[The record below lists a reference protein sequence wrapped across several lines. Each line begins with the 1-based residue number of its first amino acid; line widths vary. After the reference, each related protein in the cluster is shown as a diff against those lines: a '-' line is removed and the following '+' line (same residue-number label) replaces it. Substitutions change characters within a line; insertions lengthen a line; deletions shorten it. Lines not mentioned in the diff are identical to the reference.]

1 MVFWVTISSFYFF
14 YFSSPNFHIFLH
26 SLHIP
31 VLSPS
36 WLHKTLPI
44 KFSALIHQLS
54 SLFTNTVGHMHGTHN
69 LLLYIQCFSELPF
82 PLSNFPF
89 PFSQLPTSPNFF
101 FHSLHIPLVSPLL
114 PLHST
119 LPTIFPIVSSIPL
132 GLLSRSCGPLGWK
145 SCLTDLP
152 TLWNQYHRE
161 QSQGSCTV

>member
-31 VLSPS
+31 LLSPL

-54 SLFTNTVGHMHGTHN
+54 SLFTTQWGTCMVHIIYSYTFN
-69 LLLYIQCFSELPF
+69 VFLSYHSLFLTSHF
-82 PLSNFPF
+82 P
-89 PFSQLPTSPNFF
+89 SPNFHLF

-132 GLLSRSCGPLGWK
+132 GLVSRSCGPLGWK

-152 TLWNQYHRE
+152 TVWNQYHRE